1 MPQSKVLTLRLD
13 PQLARRLDK
22 LAEATERSRSYLIA
36 EAVQEYVKLN
46 EWQIKEI
53 KKAVAEADRGEFA
66 SDEEVQ
72 RVVRK
77 WKRRAS

>member
-13 PQLARRLDK
+13 SQLAKRLDK
-22 LAEATERSRSYLIA
+22 LAEATDRSRSYLIA
-36 EAVQEYVKLN
+36 EAVQEYVSLN
-46 EWQIKEI
+46 EWQIDEI
-53 KKAVAEADRGEFA
+53 KKAVGEAERGEFA

-72 RVVRK
+72 QVVRK